1 MHTKQQPRASAR
13 GGSAAS
19 AKNAISASGELLLY
33 GIIGDWW
40 DDLDALGVV
49 RQLER
54 MDGDEIRVRIHSDG
68 GYITEGLAIYNA
80 LKGSSKRVHVTIDGI
95 AASMASVVAM
105 AGDTVVMPSNSFLM
119 IHKPWNRVAGD
130 AEELRR
136 NADVLDQFE
145 ESLIGSYHART
156 GIAEDQIKAMLAAE
170 TWISASEA
178 VDMGFADSIT
188 DPLQAAAQLDLSGFG
203 NVPTA
208 AAQLL
213 STTPTPP
220 APANPAA
227 QAATPQQNL
236 EGVMPQAKKPDDAPA
251 NPQAQEN
258 ETPQASAADAVA
270 AVEQERRRVA
280 GIRALGKTH
289 RLTDDEVGSMIDD
302 GTDEAQARSKVL
314 DILAS
319 RDEQTMPRG
328 HISVVGHDSEAL
340 REGMKAAIMHR
351 VNPAQNALPDAAREF
366 RGMSLIDMGR
376 MVIEV
381 GGGTARGMTPM
392 EVAAKALSTSDFPAI
407 LADVAN
413 ETLREGYEAA
423 PRTFMPFCRETEASD
438 FKNINR
444 AQLGEAPELEKVNES
459 GEFKYGKMGE
469 DNAQYRLETFGK
481 IIPLTRQTIIN
492 DDLDAFSRVPTAFG
506 SAAAELESNIVW
518 GLITEN
524 VKMSDNKAL
533 FHADHGNLGTAGAL
547 DITTLTEARK
557 KMRRQKG
564 LNTSRPLNLM
574 AQYLIVPAALETK
587 GQQIISEILSAK
599 SADVN
604 PFAGTLQLIVEPR
617 LDEKSETAWYLAA
630 APSRIDTIEYAYL
643 SGERGVYI
651 ETQQGFDVDGVKIK
665 ARLDFGAGAIDYR
678 GLFKNAGA

>member
-1 MHTKQQPRASAR
+1 
-13 GGSAAS
+13 
-19 AKNAISASGELLLY
+19 
-33 GIIGDWW
+33 
-40 DDLDALGVV
+40 
-49 RQLER
+49 
-54 MDGDEIRVRIHSDG
+54 
-68 GYITEGLAIYNA
+68 
-80 LKGSSKRVHVTIDGI
+80 
-95 AASMASVVAM
+95 
-105 AGDTVVMPSNSFLM
+105 
-119 IHKPWNRVAGD
+119 
-130 AEELRR
+130 
-136 NADVLDQFE
+136 
-145 ESLIGSYHART
+145 
-156 GIAEDQIKAMLAAE
+156 
-170 TWISASEA
+170 
-178 VDMGFADSIT
+178 
-188 DPLQAAAQLDLSGFG
+188 
-203 NVPTA
+203 
-208 AAQLL
+208 
-213 STTPTPP
+213 
-220 APANPAA
+220 
-227 QAATPQQNL
+227 
-236 EGVMPQAKKPDDAPA
+236 MPQAKKPDDAPA